1 MDNKRFM
8 EEIHA
13 PYNEAYQL
21 IKGIK
26 DLSRT
31 DPKDN
36 DAWEKWVRDIDSFK
50 EKYKDNDFGIAVYKM
65 LLDAGDIIG
74 KING

>member
-8 EEIHA
+8 EEVHA

-26 DLSRT
+26 DLRST
-31 DPKDN
+31 ATEDN
-36 DAWEKWVRDIDSFK
+36 AAWEKWVRDIDAFK
-50 EKYKDNDFGIAVYKM
+50 DKHDTPFGHAVYRM
-65 LLDAGDIIG
+65 LLDAGDCIG